1 MYVFEKNSEGGDIM
15 KVALLTYYLRLKDY
29 PTRYSLAGLRLGEYL
44 RSSGIDVDIVPVQLV
59 DLDFEQFVK
68 ENIQGKYDIVGISNY
83 VWARKATPHIAR
95 IIRENAKGVSTI
107 IGGPEVEYTDLTKY
121 ENEIFILGEGEES
134 LVEAIRYIE
143 QGRKD
148 DGFFEN
154 HPNIFDKK
162 HPEREKVEERL
173 MVKSPLF
180 THFNDIDKD
189 FLYYET
195 SRGCA
200 YNCAYCGF
208 RNRKQVELFDLD
220 IVEEEIKRIGEGQ
233 FKEVFVVDANLGGTP
248 ERAKCVLDM
257 FNRYA
262 PNSTLT
268 IYLRPEFIDDEMVA
282 LLSKANLKEVRIG
295 IQTVNENIP
304 GWIRS
309 NSMRHVTEEL
319 PKLSKHG
326 VHWKAEFIIGLPG
339 DDMQGL
345 KKSIDFAENVLRP
358 TEICCYPLTLIKG
371 TPLYSM
377 VGATDGKWVQV
388 DENERAVASFS
399 YTHEELVAM
408 QEYAKERM
416 NNYLKN
422 KSTWDPDT
430 KERKI
435 AGNTKIYKDER

>member
-1 MYVFEKNSEGGDIM
+1 M

-29 PTRYSLAGLRLGEYL
+29 PTKYSLAGLRLGEYL
-44 RSSGIDVDIVPVQLV
+44 RSSGIDVDIVPVPLE

-68 ENIQGKYDIVGISNY
+68 DKIDGKYDIVGISNY
-83 VWARKATPHIAR
+83 VWAKKATPHIAR

-107 IGGPEVEYTDLTKY
+107 VGGPEVEYTDLSNY
-121 ENEIFILGEGEES
+121 EGEIFILGEGEES
-134 LVEAIRYIE
+134 LVDVIRYIE
-143 QGRKD
+143 QGKKD
-148 DGFFEN
+148 DDFFTN
-154 HPNIFDKK
+154 HPNIFDKE
-162 HPEREKVEERL
+162 HPEREKVEEKL
-173 MVKSPLF
+173 MYKDPLF
-180 THFNDIDKD
+180 THFKDIDKE

-208 RNRKQVELFDLD
+208 KNRKHVELFDLD
-220 IVEEEIKRIGEGQ
+220 FVEEEIKRIGEGQ

-248 ERAKCVLDM
+248 ERAKRVLAM
-257 FNRYA
+257 FNQYA

-268 IYLRPEFIDDEMVA
+268 IYLRPEFIDDEMIE
-282 LLSKANLKEVRIG
+282 LLSRANLKEVRIG

-319 PKLSKHG
+319 PKLSKRN

-339 DDMQGL
+339 DTMDGL
-345 KKSIDFAENVLRP
+345 KKSIDFAENVLQP

-388 DENERAVASFS
+388 DDKERAVASYS
-399 YTHEELVAM
+399 YTHDELVAM
-408 QEYAKERM
+408 QEYAKKRM
-416 NNYLKN
+416 NDYLIN
-422 KSTWDPDT
+422 KSTWDAET
-430 KERKI
+430 KARKI
-435 AGNTKIYKDER
+435 EGNREIYKDER